1 MYLTFIYL
9 FKYFLNFI
17 NILFNL
23 FFLDVVN
30 LFYFFL

>member
-9 FKYFLNFI
+9 FKYFFNFI

-23 FFLDVVN
+23 FFLDVES
-30 LFYFFL
+30 LLFFL